1 MKKMRSIFDYE
12 EISDKKAKL
21 ISKLVLLSNNTQILS
36 LKMYTYSFVVILL
49 AFEKQFSGTNLFQ
62 ICSLFWFICCVAYN
76 LMDIKV
82 ESIVEDIEE
91 YASSEPNEDADLFH
105 YFMEVENTERTIS
118 IVMNIIMSLLHI
130 YFVYHMDFRFAAVC
144 LIVRL
149 MLKEIIKAI
158 ELRYK

>member
-1 MKKMRSIFDYE
+1 MRSIFDYE

-36 LKMYTYSFVVILL
+36 LKMYTYSFAVVLL
-49 AFEKQFSGTNLFQ
+49 LFEKEIQTIWLFQ
-62 ICSLFWFICCVAYN
+62 IGIMFWFMCCVAYN

-105 YFMEVENTERTIS
+105 YFMEVENTERNIS
-118 IVMNIIMSLLHI
+118 IIMNVIMSVLHC
-130 YFVYHMDFRFAAVC
+130 YFVYSIEFRLAVVC
-144 LIVRL
+144 LIIRL

>member
-1 MKKMRSIFDYE
+1 MRSIFDYE

-36 LKMYTYSFVVILL
+36 LKMYTYSFTVILL
-49 AFEKQFSGTNLFQ
+49 LFEKEIKTTWLFQ
-62 ICSLFWFICCVAYN
+62 IGIMFWFMCCVAYN

-91 YASSEPNEDADLFH
+91 YASSEPNEDTDLFH
-105 YFMEVENTERTIS
+105 YFMEVENTERNIS
-118 IVMNIIMSLLHI
+118 LMMNVIMSVLHC
-130 YFVYHMDFRFAAVC
+130 YFVYNIEFRFAVVC